1 MTAIAKDRRNRKTRG
16 HRRSDQPRRSDR
28 SALINW
34 KRRNGLNQ
42 RIFVQ
47 IASYRDPECQW
58 TLKDMF
64 EKAANPDRVFAGVV
78 WQYLAGED
86 EHCFL
91 VETRPEQVRMQRI
104 NARFSQGVCW
114 ARSMTQ
120 QLWQGEEYTL
130 QIDSHTRFEP
140 DWDQKLI
147 CMSRQTGSP
156 KPVITCY
163 PPAYTPPDKLYTGQ
177 IYAMGAKEF
186 DRDGMFTMEGRGIAV
201 ENAPSK
207 PIPGVFCSACF
218 LFAPSAII
226 REVPYDPNIYFLG
239 EEITLAVRLWT
250 HGWDLFYP
258 NMPVLYTNWDRNY
271 RKTHF
276 EDHRDWGTLNRRSHQ
291 RVHYLLA
298 GQEPADPTALDDIE
312 KFGLGSVRTLQ
323 EYQRYSGVNFRK
335 KIFNARAHDD
345 KPYPPFKGRARCSQR
360 AVRNGTV
367 SLTPAFH
374 PESFRGS
381 EVDARPESSST
392 VSTVSPFDSA
402 RALISNGHHHPRKV
416 FESIHGI
423 VFDDFLPEELYQKLY
438 HYACTADYEHINT
451 TGKIQRVWRIRD
463 GFPLRSQFNLFHFVD
478 ESKRPFPKPDWAYPT
493 NTALDLF
500 ADNLSQLSTD
510 AAPVIGQRGKDW
522 DRYSVTSWIYPR
534 DTALSLHDDGSGVYS
549 GAFTYFLNPHW
560 DIHWGGLL
568 MFIDPSA
575 SKALQKFKTPRNV
588 HDYYKKKW
596 LDSSGENAF
605 VWEPGLA
612 QCIFPKRNRLVF
624 IHPES
629 YHFVTKVT
637 ADAGENARMSF
648 AGFFIKPEQK

>member
-1 MTAIAKDRRNRKTRG
+1 MTKPSKGRVSGKVRTVRAEGRAVTPASNCHQLVDWRQ
-16 HRRSDQPRRSDR
+16 QP
-28 SALINW
+28 
-34 KRRNGLNQ
+34 GLNE

-58 TLKDMF
+58 TLKDLF
-64 EKAANPDRVFAGVV
+64 EKATNPERVFVGIA
-78 WQYLAGED
+78 WQYVIGED
-86 EHCFL
+86 DHCFQI
-91 VETRPEQVRMQRI
+91 ETRPKQVRMQRL
-104 NARFSQGVCW
+104 NARLSKGVCW
-114 ARSMTQ
+114 ARSITQ

-147 CMSRQTGSP
+147 YMSRQTGSP

-177 IYAMGAKEF
+177 IYAMAAKEF
-186 DRDGMFTMEGRGIAV
+186 DRDGMFTMQGRGIAV
-201 ENAPSK
+201 ENAPEK
-207 PIPGVFCSACF
+207 PIPGVFCGACF
-218 LFAPSAII
+218 LFAPSAVIQ
-226 REVPYDPNIYFLG
+226 EVPYDPNLYFLG

-250 HGWDLFYP
+250 YGWDLFYP
-258 NMPVLYTNWDRNY
+258 NMPVVYTNWDRKY

-276 EDHRDWGTLNRRSHQ
+276 EDHRDWGALNRRSHE
-291 RVHYLLA
+291 RVHYLLS
-298 GQEPADPTALDDIE
+298 GQEPTDPTALNGIE
-312 KFGLGSVRTLQ
+312 KFGLGSARTLE
-323 EYQRYSGVNFRK
+323 EYQRYSGINFRK
-335 KIFNARAHDD
+335 KTFNQRAREG
-345 KPYPPFKGRARCSQR
+345 KPYPQFKTRKRLGA
-360 AVRNGTV
+360 NG
-367 SLTPAFH
+367 SN
-374 PESFRGS
+374 
-381 EVDARPESSST
+381 
-392 VSTVSPFDSA
+392 VSTLPTPISSA
-402 RALISNGHHHPRKV
+402 NGHHHQPRKV
-416 FESIHGI
+416 FESIHAI
-423 VFDDFLPEELYQKLY
+423 VFDDFLPEDVYQKLY

-463 GFPLRSQFNLFHFVD
+463 GFPLRSQFNLFHFID

-493 NTALDLF
+493 NTALDNF
-500 ADNLSQLSTD
+500 AERLSKLSTD
-510 AAPVIGQRGKDW
+510 AASVIGQRGKDW

-568 MFIDPSA
+568 MFIDPRA
-575 SKALQKFKTPRNV
+575 SEALQNFKTPRNV

-596 LDSSGENAF
+596 LDSSDENAF

-612 QCIFPKRNRLVF
+612 QCIFPKRNRIVF

-648 AGFFIKPEQK
+648 AGFFMKPERK